1 MFCLKSDF
9 FKNLRIFVK
18 IYQDRIPVVTATS
31 LQKVR
36 ELLDEYVGVETGYGE
51 FIDFDKYEGEFPD
64 IFEGTYKYN
73 TEDGPEI
80 FIQYCVVIDSL
91 FT

>member
-1 MFCLKSDF
+1 MAL
-9 FKNLRIFVK
+9 
-18 IYQDRIPVVTATS
+18 IYVILNQDRIPVVTATS

-51 FIDFDKYEGEFPD
+51 FVEFDKYDGEFPD
-64 IFEGTYKYN
+64 IYEGIYKYN

-80 FIQYCVVIDSL
+80 FIRYCVVIDCL